1 MLQFE
6 RKQTLSNTQVLISSL
21 NKRKLNSFAI
31 SFGNLCDRIT
41 PFWILCEC
49 LESVCITAPEIDKKL
64 LLLGRKVGLYCRRG
78 VDLLYMND
86 GKDDNDD
93 NNDKDDISG
102 LE

>member
-1 MLQFE
+1 MLQ
-6 RKQTLSNTQVLISSL
+6 TLRNTQVLISST
-21 NKRKLNSFAI
+21 NERKLKSFAI
-31 SFGNLCDRIT
+31 SFDNLCDRNT

-64 LLLGRKVGLYCRRG
+64 LLLGRKIGLYCRRG

-86 GKDDNDD
+86 GNAGNDK
-93 NNDKDDISG
+93 NNDKDGNSG